1 MAYTTINGKLV
12 KKFNYKTSIDPNIE
26 AITAKIKAQGAN
38 DVVLSLTNW
47 KALPPAIKIDTD
59 THFAA
64 HYVDDFGGYDFEIIK
79 TPKGYTV
86 ISDGTLVSE
95 DNPEREY
102 IIWNYECQVKAYLP
116 RVLREMAVA

>member
-1 MAYTTINGKLV
+1 MAYKTINGKLV
-12 KKFNYKTSIDPNIE
+12 KKFNYKTSIDPNVE
-26 AITAKIKAQGAN
+26 ALTAQIRALGPG
-38 DVVLSLTNW
+38 DVVLHMTW

-79 TPKGYTV
+79 TPRGYTV

-116 RVLREMAVA
+116 KVLREMAVA

>member
-12 KKFNYKTSIDPNIE
+12 KKFDYKTSIDPNVE
-26 AITAKIKAQGAN
+26 AITAKIKAQGAKGAIVMPN
-38 DVVLSLTNW
+38 AW
-47 KALPPAIKIDTD
+47 KALTPSITIDTD

-64 HYVDDFGGYDFEIIK
+64 HYVDNFGGYDFEIIK

>member
-1 MAYTTINGKLV
+1 MVNGKLV
-12 KKFNYKTSIDPNIE
+12 KKFNYKTCIDPNLE
-26 AITAKIKAQGAN
+26 ALNAKINALGPN
-38 DVVLSLTNW
+38 SVLVLHESW
-47 KALPPAIKIDTD
+47 EALPPAIKIDTD

-64 HYVDDFGGYDFEIIK
+64 HYVDNFGGYDFEIIK

-116 RVLREMAVA
+116 KVLREMAVA

>member
-1 MAYTTINGKLV
+1 MAYKTINGKLV
-12 KKFNYKTSIDPNIE
+12 KKFNYKTCIDPNVE
-26 AITAKIKAQGAN
+26 ALTAQIKALDPN
-38 DVVLSLTNW
+38 STLVVLHHNW

-64 HYVDDFGGYDFEIIK
+64 HYVDNFGGYDFEIIK
-79 TPKGYTV
+79 THKGYTV

-116 RVLREMAVA
+116 KVLA

>member
-1 MAYTTINGKLV
+1 MAYTTVNGKLV
-12 KKFNYKTSIDPNIE
+12 KKFNYKTSIDPNVE
-26 AITAKIKAQGAN
+26 AITAKIKAHGAN
-38 DVVLSLTNW
+38 GAVVTNW

-79 TPKGYTV
+79 TPRGYTV

-116 RVLREMAVA
+116 KVLREMAVA